1 MLKKNETWKKKVF
14 FKTNKINFVLNAL
27 QLKKTQK
34 KRINV
39 GFAKRTHNKTK

>member
-1 MLKKNETWKKKVF
+1 MEEGKFF
-14 FKTNKINFVLNAL
+14 FKTNIINFVLNAL
-27 QLKKTQK
+27 QLKKPKK